1 MIVHCPH
8 CSTRHVMPEARL
20 SGGSVAISC
29 KTCGHHWT
37 EVETIDVV
45 EVPSRN
51 VPRVIDNG
59 DMPELE
65 ARRLA
70 EIAREAERH
79 FREARARRQR
89 SLRNWAAYA
98 VFFFAPIT
106 AALLFPEQ
114 VVAAAPVTIKAYQKL
129 GFDVNIYGLELRRI
143 ERQHAIV
150 NGTRVLSIK
159 GDIVNVSDDARKLP
173 WLRFAL
179 EDDSGKELYS
189 WTLDTSSRPL
199 RAGESTGFT
208 TRVQAPPETSTHLK
222 IRFAKADEI
231 GSNGGS

>member
-1 MIVHCPH
+1 M
-8 CSTRHVMPEARL
+8 
-20 SGGSVAISC
+20 
-29 KTCGHHWT
+29 
-37 EVETIDVV
+37 
-45 EVPSRN
+45 
-51 VPRVIDNG
+51 
-59 DMPELE
+59 
-65 ARRLA
+65 
-70 EIAREAERH
+70 
-79 FREARARRQR
+79 
-89 SLRNWAAYA
+89 
-98 VFFFAPIT
+98 
-106 AALLFPEQ
+106 
-114 VVAAAPVTIKAYQKL
+114 VAAAPVTIKAYQKL

-222 IRFAKADEI
+222 IRFAKANEI